1 MKKIAMVIL
10 AIFLASCQSNEQI
23 DEQTS
28 SDIEFTNNVEA
39 SSEEE
44 SEEAVIIS
52 FVGVGDNLIHDSII
66 ADVYQEDG
74 SYNFTPIY
82 EHIASDIQDADLAFL
97 KLSEKGLPFHFCPI
111 LMERMVLNQIRIG
124 VYPTLMR
131 NLFVMM

>member
-111 LMERMVLNQIRIG
+111 LMERMALNQIRIG

>member
-1 MKKIAMVIL
+1 MVIL

-28 SDIEFTNNVEA
+28 SDIEVTNNVEA

-74 SYNFTPIY
+74 SYDFTPIY
-82 EHIASDIQDADLAFL
+82 EHIATDIQDADLAFL
-97 KLSEKGLPFHFCPI
+97 
-111 LMERMVLNQIRIG
+111 NQ
-124 VYPTLMR
+124 
-131 NLFVMM
+131 